1 MGEGC
6 LPAGR
11 QGVRVNMN
19 LSPSPSSPPA
29 RGGESF
35 CCYFLF
41 NGGSKMPKLMIK
53 NIGTLVSGNISNP
66 LLNADTLM
74 IEGGLIQKVGRE
86 KSLDTKGVDQVMDI
100 GGMTITPGLIDSHCH
115 PVLGD
120 FTPRQKMLDFIE
132 SSLHGGV
139 TTLISAGEV
148 HLAGRPKDVA
158 GTKALAILAAKSF
171 ASARPA
177 GVKVLGGG
185 LILESGLQEK
195 DFEELAK
202 EGVKVVGEIGL
213 GGVKSPKDAA
223 PMVKWAKKYGM
234 VVMMHTGGTSIP
246 GSTTVPADDVI
257 AADPDIVSHINGG
270 PTAISIKEAEKL
282 IRETSLTL
290 EIVHCGNSKM
300 IVDVMKIVKE
310 LKAYPRIIIG
320 NDAPSGTGVI
330 PLGILRV
337 INFLASLCDAKAE
350 EAIAMATGNTAK
362 VYKLN
367 RGVVEVGKEADLVIM
382 DAPMGSV
389 GKDALS
395 AIEAGD
401 IPGIAGVMID
411 GVMKIGVSRNTPPPN
426 GKIVTSKA

>member
-1 MGEGC
+1 MG
-6 LPAGR
+6 
-11 QGVRVNMN
+11 
-19 LSPSPSSPPA
+19 
-29 RGGESF
+29 
-35 CCYFLF
+35 
-41 NGGSKMPKLMIK
+41 KMMIK
-53 NIGTLVSGNISNP
+53 NIGTLVSGDISNP
-66 LLNADTLM
+66 VLKADALLV
-74 IEGGLIQKVGRE
+74 EGSLIQGFGKE
-86 KSLDTKGVDQVMDI
+86 KDLDTQGVDQVIDVQ
-100 GGMTITPGLIDSHCH
+100 GMTVAPGLIDSHCH

-171 ASARPA
+171 AIARPA

-185 LILESGLQEK
+185 LILEPGLQER

-202 EGVKVVGEIGL
+202 EGVRVVGEIGL
-213 GGVKSPKDAA
+213 GAVKSPKDAA

-246 GSTTVPADDVI
+246 GSSTVSAEDVI
-257 AADPDIVSHINGG
+257 AIDPDIVSHINGG
-270 PTAISIKEAEKL
+270 TTAISISEAEKL
-282 IRETSLTL
+282 VRHTSLIV
-290 EIVHCGNSKM
+290 EIVHCGNMKM
-300 IVDVMKIVKE
+300 IYEVMKLVKE
-310 LKAYPRIIIG
+310 IKAYDRIIIG

-337 INFLASLCDAKAE
+337 INFLASFCDVKAE
-350 EAIAMATGNTAK
+350 EAIAMATGNTAR

-367 RGVVEVGKEADLVIM
+367 RGVVAKGKEADFVIM

-401 IPGIAGVMID
+401 IPGIAGVIID
-411 GVMKIGVSRNTPPPN
+411 GQMKAGISRNTPPPN
-426 GKIVTSKA
+426 RKVVSSKQ

>member
-1 MGEGC
+1 
-6 LPAGR
+6 
-11 QGVRVNMN
+11 
-19 LSPSPSSPPA
+19 
-29 RGGESF
+29 
-35 CCYFLF
+35 
-41 NGGSKMPKLMIK
+41 MIK

-66 LLNADTLM
+66 VLNADAIV
-74 IEGGLIQKVGRE
+74 IEGGLIHAVGTE

-120 FTPRQKMLDFIE
+120 FTPRQKMMDFIE

-139 TTLISAGEV
+139 TTIISAGEV
-148 HLAGRPKDVA
+148 HLVGRPKDVA

-185 LILESGLQEK
+185 LILEPGLQEK

-246 GSTTVPADDVI
+246 GSATVPADDVVT
-257 AADPDIVSHINGG
+257 AGADIVSHINGG
-270 PTAISIKEAEKL
+270 PTAISIMEAEKL
-282 IRETSLTL
+282 IRKTSLIL

-310 LKAYPRIIIG
+310 VKAYSRIIVG

-337 INFLASLCDAKAE
+337 INFLASLCDVKAE

-367 RGVVEVGKEADLVIM
+367 RGVVEAGKEADLVIM

-389 GKDALS
+389 GKDALT

-411 GVMKIGVSRNTPPPN
+411 GVTKIGVSRNTPPPN
-426 GKIVTSKA
+426 GKIVTSK

>member
-1 MGEGC
+1 ME
-6 LPAGR
+6 
-11 QGVRVNMN
+11 V
-19 LSPSPSSPPA
+19 S
-29 RGGESF
+29 
-35 CCYFLF
+35 
-41 NGGSKMPKLMIK
+41 MPKLMIK

-66 LLNADTLM
+66 ILNADTLV
-74 IEGGLIQKVGRE
+74 IEGGLIQGFGNE

-139 TTLISAGEV
+139 TTIISAGEV

-171 ASARPA
+171 ASARPG

-185 LILESGLQEK
+185 LILEPGLQER

-213 GGVKSPKDAA
+213 GGVKSPKDAS
-223 PMVKWAKKYGM
+223 PMVKWAKKCGM

-270 PTAISIKEAEKL
+270 PTAISITEAEKL
-282 IRETSLTL
+282 IKKTSLTL

-300 IVDVMKIVKE
+300 ILDVMKIVKE
-310 LKAYPRIIIG
+310 VKAYPRIIIG

-337 INFLASLCDAKAE
+337 INFLASLCGVKAE

-367 RGVVEVGKEADLVIM
+367 RGMVEVGKEADLVIM

-389 GKDALS
+389 GRDALS

-426 GKIVTSKA
+426 GKIVTSKQ

>member
-1 MGEGC
+1 M
-6 LPAGR
+6 A
-11 QGVRVNMN
+11 
-19 LSPSPSSPPA
+19 
-29 RGGESF
+29 
-35 CCYFLF
+35 
-41 NGGSKMPKLMIK
+41 KLMIK

-66 LLNADTLM
+66 ILNADTL
-74 IEGGLIQKVGRE
+74 IIDGGLIQAVGKENTLGTR
-86 KSLDTKGVDQVMDI
+86 GVDQVMDA
-100 GGMTITPGLIDSHCH
+100 GGMTLTPGLIDSHCH
-115 PVLGD
+115 PVIGD
-120 FTPRQKMLDFIE
+120 FTPRQKMMDFIE

-139 TTLISAGEV
+139 TTMISAGEV
-148 HLAGRPKDVA
+148 HLPGRPKDVA

-177 GVKVLGGG
+177 GVKVLGGS
-185 LILESGLQEK
+185 LILEPGLQEK

-246 GSTTVPADDVI
+246 GSATVPADDVI

-270 PTAISIKEAEKL
+270 PTAISIGEAEKL
-282 IRETSLTL
+282 IRKTSLTL
-290 EIVHCGNSKM
+290 EIAHCGNSKM

-310 LKAYPRIIIG
+310 VKAYPRIIIG

-337 INFLASLCDAKAE
+337 INFLASLCGVKAE
-350 EAIAMATGNTAK
+350 EAIAMATGNTAR

-367 RGVVEVGKEADLVIM
+367 RGTIEVGREADLVIM
-382 DAPMGSV
+382 DAPLGSV

-401 IPGIAGVMID
+401 IPGIAGVLID
-411 GVMKIGVSRNTPPPN
+411 GVMKTGVSRNTPPPN
-426 GKIVTSKA
+426 GKIVSGKA

>member
-1 MGEGC
+1 M
-6 LPAGR
+6 
-11 QGVRVNMN
+11 
-19 LSPSPSSPPA
+19 S
-29 RGGESF
+29 
-35 CCYFLF
+35 
-41 NGGSKMPKLMIK
+41 KLMIK

-66 LLNADTLM
+66 ILNADTL
-74 IEGGLIQKVGRE
+74 ILEGAVIQAVGKE
-86 KSLDTKGVDQVMDI
+86 KDLDTKGVDQVMDI
-100 GGMTITPGLIDSHCH
+100 GGMTVTPGLIDSHCH

-139 TTLISAGEV
+139 TTIISAGEV

-185 LILESGLQEK
+185 LILEPGLQEK

-213 GGVKSPKDAA
+213 GGIKGPKEGA

-257 AADPDIVSHINGG
+257 ATDPDIVSHINGG
-270 PTAISIKEAEKL
+270 PTAISIQEAEKL
-282 IRETSLTL
+282 IRKTSLVL

-300 IVDVMKIVKE
+300 ILDVMKVVKE
-310 LKAYPRIIIG
+310 VKAYPRIIIG

-337 INFLASLCDAKAE
+337 INFLASLCDVKAA
-350 EAIAMATGNTAK
+350 EAIAMASGNTAK

-367 RGVVEVGKEADLVIM
+367 RGIIEVGKEADLVIM

-401 IPGIAGVMID
+401 IPGIAGVLID
-411 GVMKIGVSRNTPPPN
+411 GGMKIGVSRNTPPPN
-426 GKIVTSKA
+426 GKIVINK

>member
-1 MGEGC
+1 MG
-6 LPAGR
+6 
-11 QGVRVNMN
+11 
-19 LSPSPSSPPA
+19 
-29 RGGESF
+29 
-35 CCYFLF
+35 
-41 NGGSKMPKLMIK
+41 KLMIK
-53 NIGTLVSGNISNP
+53 NIGTLVSGDISNP
-66 LLNADTLM
+66 VLKADALLV
-74 IEGGLIQKVGRE
+74 EGGLIQGFGKE
-86 KSLDTKGVDQVMDI
+86 TDLDTQGVDQVVDI
-100 GGMTITPGLIDSHCH
+100 QGMTLAPGLIDSHCH

-171 ASARPA
+171 AIARPA

-185 LILESGLQEK
+185 LILEPGLQEK

-202 EGVKVVGEIGL
+202 EGVRVVGEIGL
-213 GGVKSPKDAA
+213 GAVKSPKDAA

-246 GSTTVPADDVI
+246 GSSTVSAEDVI
-257 AADPDIVSHINGG
+257 AIDPDVVSHINGG
-270 PTAISIKEAEKL
+270 TTAISFSEAEKL
-282 IRETSLTL
+282 VRHTSLII
-290 EIVHCGNSKM
+290 EIVHCGNMKM
-300 IVDVMKIVKE
+300 IYEVMKLVKE
-310 LKAYPRIIIG
+310 IKAYDRIIIG

-337 INFLASLCDAKAE
+337 INFLASFCDVKAE
-350 EAIAMATGNTAK
+350 KAIAMATGNTAG

-367 RGVVEVGKEADLVIM
+367 RGVVAKGKEADLVIM

-401 IPGIAGVMID
+401 IPGIAGVIID
-411 GVMKIGVSRNTPPPN
+411 GQMKTGISRNTPPPIR
-426 GKIVTSKA
+426 KAVISKQ

>member
-1 MGEGC
+1 MGR
-6 LPAGR
+6 LI
-11 QGVRVNMN
+11 
-19 LSPSPSSPPA
+19 
-29 RGGESF
+29 
-35 CCYFLF
+35 
-41 NGGSKMPKLMIK
+41 IK
-53 NIGTLVSGNISNP
+53 NIGTLVSGDISNP
-66 LLNADTLM
+66 ILSADSLLID
-74 IEGGLIQKVGRE
+74 GGLIQSVGKE
-86 KSLDTKGVDQVMDI
+86 KDLDARGVDQVIDVQ
-100 GGMTITPGLIDSHCH
+100 GMTVTPGLIDSHCH

-185 LILESGLQEK
+185 LILEPGLQEK
-195 DFEELAK
+195 DFEELAR
-202 EGVKVVGEIGL
+202 EGVRVVGEIGL

-223 PMVKWAKKYGM
+223 PMVQWAKKYGM

-246 GSTTVPADDVI
+246 GSSTVPAADVI
-257 AADPDIVSHINGG
+257 AIDPDVISHINGG
-270 PTAISIKEAEKL
+270 TTAISIAEAEKL
-282 IRETSLTL
+282 VRNTSLSI
-290 EIVHCGNSKM
+290 EIVHCGNMKM
-300 IVDVMKIVKE
+300 IVEVMKLVKE
-310 LKAYPRIIIG
+310 AKASHRIIIG

-337 INFLASLCDAKAE
+337 INFLASLCDVRAA
-350 EAIAMATGNTAK
+350 EAIAMATGNTAR

-367 RGVVEVGKEADLVIM
+367 RGVVAAGKEADLVIM

-395 AIEAGD
+395 AIEVGD
-401 IPGIAGVMID
+401 IPGVAGVMID
-411 GVMKIGVSRNTPPPN
+411 GQMKIGVSRNTPPPVR
-426 GKIVTSKA
+426 KTVTSKI

>member
-1 MGEGC
+1 
-6 LPAGR
+6 
-11 QGVRVNMN
+11 
-19 LSPSPSSPPA
+19 
-29 RGGESF
+29 
-35 CCYFLF
+35 
-41 NGGSKMPKLMIK
+41 MIK
-53 NIGTLVSGNISNP
+53 NIGTLASGNISNP
-66 LLNADTLM
+66 ILDADTIV
-74 IEGGLIQKVGRE
+74 IEGGLIQAVGNG
-86 KSLDTKGVDQVMDI
+86 KNLDTKGVDQVMDI

-139 TTLISAGEV
+139 TSLISAGEV

-185 LILESGLQEK
+185 LILEPGLQEK

-213 GGVKSPKDAA
+213 GGVINPKDAA
-223 PMVKWAKKYGM
+223 PMVKWAMKYGM

-270 PTAISIKEAEKL
+270 PTAISISEAERL
-282 IRETSLTL
+282 IRKTSLAL

-300 IVDVMKIVKE
+300 IVEVMKIVKE
-310 LKAYPRIIIG
+310 AKAYPRIIIG

-337 INFLASLCDAKAE
+337 INFLASLCGVKAE
-350 EAIAMATGNTAK
+350 EAIAMATGNTARI
-362 VYKLN
+362 YKLN

-411 GVMKIGVSRNTPPPN
+411 GVMKIGVSKNTPPPN
-426 GKIVTSKA
+426 GKIVISKP

>member
-1 MGEGC
+1 M
-6 LPAGR
+6 A
-11 QGVRVNMN
+11 
-19 LSPSPSSPPA
+19 
-29 RGGESF
+29 
-35 CCYFLF
+35 
-41 NGGSKMPKLMIK
+41 KLMIK

-66 LLNADTLM
+66 VLNADAIV
-74 IEGGLIQKVGRE
+74 IEGGLIQAVGKE

-115 PVLGD
+115 PVFGD
-120 FTPRQKMLDFIE
+120 FTPRQKMMDFIE

-139 TTLISAGEV
+139 TTVISAGEV
-148 HLAGRPKDVA
+148 HLVGRPKDVA

-185 LILESGLQEK
+185 LILEPGLQEK

-246 GSTTVPADDVI
+246 GSATVPADDVI
-257 AADPDIVSHINGG
+257 TAGADIVSHINGG
-270 PTAISIKEAEKL
+270 PTAISITEAEKL
-282 IRETSLTL
+282 IRKTSLIL

-300 IVDVMKIVKE
+300 IVDVMEIVKE
-310 LKAYPRIIIG
+310 VKAYSRIIIG

-337 INFLASLCDAKAE
+337 INFLASLCGVKAE
-350 EAIAMATGNTAK
+350 EAIAMATGNTAR

-411 GVMKIGVSRNTPPPN
+411 GVTRVGVSRNTPPPN
-426 GKIVTSKA
+426 RKTVSGKA